1 MTGGAAARP
10 VAGVPCGAAAIPP
23 RRPEPP
29 RDRVHGAV
37 YGFGGASI
45 RQLAERALR
54 LATLA
59 R

>member
-1 MTGGAAARP
+1 MTGGATAGP

-29 RDRVHGAV
+29 RDRVRGAV